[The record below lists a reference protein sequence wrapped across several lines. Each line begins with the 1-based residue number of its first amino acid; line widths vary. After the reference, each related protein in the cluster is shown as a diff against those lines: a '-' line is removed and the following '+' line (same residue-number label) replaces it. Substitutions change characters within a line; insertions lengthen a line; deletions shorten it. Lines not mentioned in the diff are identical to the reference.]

1 MLLIFSNSTFAKRI
15 MIPHF
20 HLEGEEEKINPED
33 HVNPV
38 KFKVL
43 YNPVKKMNH
52 IKAFKTE
59 ST

>member
-1 MLLIFSNSTFAKRI
+1 